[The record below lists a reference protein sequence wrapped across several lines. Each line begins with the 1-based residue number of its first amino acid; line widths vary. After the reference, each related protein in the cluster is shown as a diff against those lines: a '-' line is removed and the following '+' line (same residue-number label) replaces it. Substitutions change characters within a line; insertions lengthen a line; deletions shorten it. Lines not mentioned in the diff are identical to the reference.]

1 MYIVIMG
8 CGRVGS
14 ELAKLLAEE
23 NNNVVVIDRNSNS
36 FRRLGSSFNGVTIV
50 GNGLETD
57 LLKEAGIEKSDAFAA
72 VTNGDNTNIM
82 AAQIARKMFKVPKVI
97 ARVYDPQRAQIYT
110 GLGLDII
117 SGTVLLSSMIR
128 DKIVESYFS
137 SFLIE
142 NAALGVMEID
152 VVGELAGKK
161 VVDMNL
167 PGEFQVVT
175 VVKKDKK
182 DKDNVLIP
190 TIDTSLSEGD
200 KIVGVVKTASL
211 DKVKRHLG
219 I

>member
-1 MYIVIMG
+1 MYIIIMG

-14 ELAKLLAEE
+14 ELAKLLDEE

-142 NAALGVMEID
+142 NAQLGVMEID
-152 VVGELAGKK
+152 IGRELAGKK
-161 VVDMNL
+161 AIEMNL

-175 VVKKDKK
+175 IVKKEK
-182 DKDNVLIP
+182 KDNVVIP

-211 DKVKRHLG
+211 DKVKKHLG

>member
-23 NNNVVVIDRNSNS
+23 NNNVVIIDRNSDS
-36 FRRLGSSFNGVTIV
+36 FRRLGGSFNGMTVV
-50 GNGLETD
+50 GNGLEPE

-82 AAQIARKMFKVPKVI
+82 AAQIAKKMFKVPKVV
-97 ARVYDPQRAQIYT
+97 ARVYDPQRAEIYT

-117 SGTVLLSSMIR
+117 SGTILIASMIR
-128 DKIVESYFS
+128 DKIVEGYFS

-142 NAALGVMEID
+142 SAQLGVMEVDITR
-152 VVGELAGKK
+152 ELAGKK
-161 VVDMNL
+161 AIDMNL

-175 VVKKDKK
+175 VVKKGK
-182 DKDNVLIP
+182 KDNVIIP
-190 TIDTSLSEGD
+190 TIETYLVEGD
-200 KIVGVVKTASL
+200 KIVGVVKTVSL
-211 DKVKRHLG
+211 DKVKKYLG

>member
-1 MYIVIMG
+1 
-8 CGRVGS
+8 
-14 ELAKLLAEE
+14 
-23 NNNVVVIDRNSNS
+23 
-36 FRRLGSSFNGVTIV
+36 
-50 GNGLETD
+50 
-57 LLKEAGIEKSDAFAA
+57 
-72 VTNGDNTNIM
+72 M
-82 AAQIARKMFKVPKVI
+82 AAQIAKKMFKVPKVI

-110 GLGLDII
+110 GLGMDII

-161 VVDMNL
+161 AIEMNL

-182 DKDNVLIP
+182 DKDNVVIP
-190 TIDTSLSEGD
+190 TVETSLSEGD

-211 DKVKRHLG
+211 DKVKKHLG

>member
-110 GLGLDII
+110 GL
-117 SGTVLLSSMIR
+117 
-128 DKIVESYFS
+128 
-137 SFLIE
+137 
-142 NAALGVMEID
+142 
-152 VVGELAGKK
+152 
-161 VVDMNL
+161 
-167 PGEFQVVT
+167 
-175 VVKKDKK
+175 
-182 DKDNVLIP
+182 
-190 TIDTSLSEGD
+190 
-200 KIVGVVKTASL
+200 
-211 DKVKRHLG
+211 
-219 I
+219 